1 MSTAKDY
8 IAVAKAIAAQRD
20 REIPEVEN
28 ALDALAEDLAEY
40 YQEDSPTFKRAAFL
54 KAAGAA

>member
-8 IAVAKAIAAQRD
+8 IAVAKAIAGQRD
-20 REIPEVEN
+20 REIPEVDN

-40 YQEDSPTFKRAAFL
+40 YQEDSPKFNRDAFL